1 LPGPNLAPNRAIL
14 SGTDRVE
21 TEPEGKEQE
30 QRSEDVHEQ
39 LVPLFEVAA
48 GTPSLAAY
56 YTRFVTDAADNRPI
70 SDLDRAVPGQ
80 ALILEPGRW
89 WALDAIFLCLL
100 VSLVFVA
107 WSRGALTS
115 MVGGD
120 ALVALECGWRML
132 DLGFAR
138 PSQPIYGYGL
148 CTMMAPLFVGAESL
162 WDVAL
167 RRSITSGM
175 YVPLTYVLVRVA
187 LPIVFCCS
195 RPALQ
200 VGAFSAALAVARN
213 EALGHGTSGGVHGY
227 FVVLCIVLIFICWT
241 AALRW
246 RLGPSLVVG
255 YTLVPIAMMNHPYS
269 SWLVPAGLVL
279 LPWFLREIGKLW
291 VCLGL
296 SAAVVVA
303 LPRIH
308 WLGGRLLEGDTLAGL
323 SGRAGQG
330 ATDGA
335 LWTSLTEVSTL
346 PLVAGFVLLGL
357 MLWKGFRRGGVAASH
372 SAALGLCIL
381 ASVVG
386 FAAVVLAVDGYL
398 QDYHL
403 LQLYPWGALGWAA
416 LVGGAYAALSERLSG
431 LSAVPRRA
439 ALVLLFLFL
448 TYGSFRL
455 SAGPSELEPPASLSY
470 RTFLGGSIEPWRS
483 RGVFTTPTAAGNH
496 FYQRAILADLRDNV
510 AADVPLLLTNFNPST
525 RREDSSVALG
535 LSLHLAGVPA
545 HRMVCCYTE
554 QPPPVWYWVVDT
566 EDAQLDYSAL
576 AHIEGIDVLPDIVGT
591 DEIVL
596 VIRSPAA
603 LASLKE
609 PLCAALG
616 SRPPMMGDYHLDWL
630 SILDHRG
637 EPSGGYPDSP
647 LPRCLLAD

>member
-1 LPGPNLAPNRAIL
+1 MA
-14 SGTDRVE
+14 T
-21 TEPEGKEQE
+21 
-30 QRSEDVHEQ
+30 
-39 LVPLFEVAA
+39 

-56 YTRFVTDAADNRPI
+56 YTRFVTDAADNRAI
-70 SDLDRAVPGQ
+70 GDLDRAVPGQ

-89 WALDAIFLCLL
+89 WALDAIFLCIL
-100 VSLVFVA
+100 VILVVVA
-107 WSRGALTS
+107 WSRGALS
-115 MVGGD
+115 SVVGGD
-120 ALVALECGWRML
+120 GLVALECGWRML
-132 DLGFAR
+132 EVGFAR
-138 PSQPIYGYGL
+138 PSQPNYGYGL
-148 CTMMAPLFVGAESL
+148 CAMMAPLFVGAESV
-162 WDVAL
+162 WDAAL
-167 RRSITSGM
+167 RRSIASGM

-187 LPIVFCCS
+187 LPTVFCCS
-195 RPALQ
+195 RLALQ
-200 VGAFSAALAVARN
+200 VGAFSAALVVARN

-227 FVVLCIVLIFICWT
+227 FVVLCIVLIVICWT

-246 RLGPSLVVG
+246 RLGPPLVVG
-255 YTLVPIAMMNHPYS
+255 YALVPMAMMNHPYS
-269 SWLVPAGLVL
+269 SWLIPAGLVL

-291 VCLGL
+291 VFLGL
-296 SAAVVVA
+296 SAAVLVA
-303 LPRIH
+303 LPRIY
-308 WLGGRLLEGDTLAGL
+308 WLAGRLLEGDTLAGL
-323 SGRAGQG
+323 SGRAGQRS
-330 ATDGA
+330 TDGA
-335 LWTSLTEVSTL
+335 LWASLTEVSTL
-346 PLVAGFVLLGL
+346 PLALGTALLGL
-357 MLWKGFRRGGVAASH
+357 VLWKGFRRGGIGASH
-372 SAALGLCIL
+372 KAALGLCAL
-381 ASVVG
+381 ASVIG
-386 FAAVVLAVDGYL
+386 FAAVVIAVGGYL